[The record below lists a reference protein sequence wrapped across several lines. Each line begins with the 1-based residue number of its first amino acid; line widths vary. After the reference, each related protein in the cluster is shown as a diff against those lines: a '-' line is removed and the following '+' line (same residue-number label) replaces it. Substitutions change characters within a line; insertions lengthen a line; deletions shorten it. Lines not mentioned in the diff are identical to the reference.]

1 MRAARATLF
10 ISLQAWD
17 SRRSVE
23 GRAMRLPANTS
34 EKILRDPSPDSGAQN
49 DRVFSADRT
58 QKKAAAIA
66 DCRVQES
73 SSLIKK

>member
-58 QKKAAAIA
+58 QKKRQPLLTA
-66 DCRVQES
+66 VS
-73 SSLIKK
+73 KKATR